1 MFKSATRSI
10 YSRILSVLA
19 GAIYLFVL
27 APALPVQAEVV
38 KPKIAVKALSVGE
51 KVSESAR
58 RHLDLELLVN
68 EMLVAVQNTRKFE
81 VQNRDKA
88 VLKAVR
94 SEQMLS
100 DEDVDIQG
108 ADYIVVGTVQDFVY
122 YRSVKPVPNIDNKY
136 SRTDS
141 GRLVVAAK
149 IIDVASNSVKITFSL
164 SDKFATGKK
173 ITNEKGGSPMP
184 THFAKMSRG
193 VAAQLA
199 NQLVD
204 TVFPMV
210 VINTKADSVWV
221 NRGQDGGLK
230 NGEVLQVYRTGEALV
245 DPYTGET
252 LGTEE
257 EFIGKVK
264 VDRINPKFTICK
276 TLKGVA
282 VAKGDIVRRP

>member
-1 MFKSATRSI
+1 MSLGPVITVSGSPRCNQESIQGRNVFKSATRSI

-27 APALPVQAEVV
+27 APTLPVQAEVV

-149 IIDVASNSVKITFSL
+149 IIDVASNFNICSLRTAFSTAL
-164 SDKFATGKK
+164 SRFWTS
-173 ITNEKGGSPMP
+173 N
-184 THFAKMSRG
+184 FR
-193 VAAQLA
+193 
-199 NQLVD
+199 
-204 TVFPMV
+204 VF
-210 VINTKADSVWV
+210 
-221 NRGQDGGLK
+221 
-230 NGEVLQVYRTGEALV
+230 
-245 DPYTGET
+245 
-252 LGTEE
+252 
-257 EFIGKVK
+257 
-264 VDRINPKFTICK
+264 
-276 TLKGVA
+276 
-282 VAKGDIVRRP
+282 